1 MSQNLFLFLTALLT
15 ALIMVPFLRKWALST
30 GTVDIPDERKVHRTA
45 VPRVGGI
52 AIFMSFLFSLLVY
65 SALATPIRG
74 LLAGALIVFF
84 TGFVDDLYGITPRR
98 KFLGEI
104 GGCLVTIVVGQL
116 YITNLGN
123 LFGFGVITLPPWLAI
138 PFTVF
143 AVVGVINALNLIDGL
158 DGLAGGVS
166 VIAAGAFFV
175 LGWHAGNTTAMV
187 VTAALLGA
195 ILGFLKYNYYPARI
209 FMGDTG
215 SLVVGFL
222 LGFLAVIL
230 TQGGQG
236 NLNPVL
242 PVVILGVPII
252 DTVWVMS
259 SRLLKRQSPFSPDM
273 THVHH
278 KFLNLG
284 LEHRFSVIVIYG
296 ISLFWSILALLL
308 HPVPEYLLFY
318 GYLAGSLLFYLALRF
333 IIRHPGHFP
342 WLRKDSDLGLRHT
355 ELYLRLM
362 RATDRLVPVLM
373 ALYLFYLGSGLFSGT
388 LVGDRFWGLFGL
400 IFLAAGGLLLWTR
413 NESFSLVLV
422 AFYVGNLL
430 LAFGIESFETTLNL
444 GILVL
449 RPLKRLGL
457 FAHGGALRP
466 QGPVPQGRRAFP
478 RRGGA
483 LEPGLGSLRRGRHQ
497 QPRPQ
502 SRTLPDPGQG
512 RAADHG
518 PQGPHRQKPPL
529 PPPRLRRHP
538 VRAVGGDGAGVGLG
552 GRGRRPWAVGLQETF
567 QRRGRR
573 ENTEASLA
581 DKIG

>member
-1 MSQNLFLFLTALLT
+1 MSQNLFLFMTALLT

-45 VPRVGGI
+45 VPRIGGI

-65 SALATPIRG
+65 SDLAPPIRG
-74 LLAGALIVFF
+74 LLAGALIIFF

-116 YITNLGN
+116 YISNLGD
-123 LFGFGVITLPPWLAI
+123 LFGFGAITLPLWLAL

-166 VIAAGAFFV
+166 VIAAGAFFI
-175 LGWHAGNTTAMV
+175 LGWHTGNGTATA
-187 VTAALLGA
+187 VTAAMLGG

-222 LGFLAVIL
+222 LGFLAVVL
-230 TQGGQG
+230 TQGEGTAS
-236 NLNPVL
+236 PVL
-242 PVVILGVPII
+242 PVVILGVPLM

-259 SRLLKRQSPFSPDM
+259 SRLAKGQSPFNPDM

-284 LEHRFSVIVIYG
+284 MEHRFTVVVIYG
-296 ISLFWSILALLL
+296 ISLFWAVLALLL
-308 HPVPEYLLFY
+308 HPVPEYLLLY
-318 GYLAGSLLFYLALRF
+318 AYLGGSLLFYLCLRF
-333 IIRHPGHFP
+333 VILHPGRFP
-342 WLRKDSDLGLRHT
+342 WLRKDSDLGLRQT
-355 ELYLRLM
+355 EVYRRLM
-362 RATDRLVPVLM
+362 VATDRLVPVLM
-373 ALYLFYLGSGLFSGT
+373 AFYLLYLAAGLFSGT

-400 IFLAAGGLLLWTR
+400 LFLAGGGLLLWTR

-430 LAFGIESFETTLNL
+430 LAFGIESFDSPLTLGVWPAMPVSDWVFVPMGVLFALKVLFRKDGELFLGGVELLSLGLAVFAGVIISNL
-444 GILVL
+444 DPSPELFLVL
-449 RPLKRLGL
+449 FKGVLLIMVLKVLIGYSPRYRRLAFGVTL
-457 FAHGGALRP
+457 LALLVGMV
-466 QGPVPQGRRAFP
+466 QGMV
-478 RRGGA
+478 
-483 LEPGLGSLRRGRHQ
+483 
-497 QPRPQ
+497 
-502 SRTLPDPGQG
+502 
-512 RAADHG
+512 
-518 PQGPHRQKPPL
+518 
-529 PPPRLRRHP
+529 
-538 VRAVGGDGAGVGLG
+538 
-552 GRGRRPWAVGLQETF
+552 
-567 QRRGRR
+567 
-573 ENTEASLA
+573 
-581 DKIG
+581 